1 MTFKIASRY
10 TMNFGCK
17 RARAIYAE
25 TLNLD
30 QTFSYKFIYTFSY
43 KNVFFKPS
51 IRFSLFELIIETSAI
66 HISVSIFL
74 VIHIVLIEINKK
86 LKNIPGAH
94 LFFSASY
101 INH

>member
-10 TMNFGCK
+10 TVNFGCK

-30 QTFSYKFIYTFSY
+30 QTFLYKLVYIIWN
-43 KNVFFKPS
+43 KNVFFKPI
-51 IRFSLFELIIETSAI
+51 IRFSLFELMIETSAI

-74 VIHIVLIEINKK
+74 VIHIVLIEI
-86 LKNIPGAH
+86 
-94 LFFSASY
+94 
-101 INH
+101 